1 MVQYVLELGHAE
13 ACSAVVRSLG
23 GKFSELSMQKFSSNV
38 VERCLK
44 LGGLVSFG
52 RQGAGRDFE
61 QAFTQALKPSTG
73 CKVPYHDFYSAVSA
87 SRQVVSRAH
96 YHPEVL

>member
-44 LGGLVSFG
+44 LGGLVSG
-52 RQGAGRDFE
+52 VSCGDSSGALVR
-61 QAFTQALKPSTG
+61 T
-73 CKVPYHDFYSAVSA
+73 V
-87 SRQVVSRAH
+87 
-96 YHPEVL
+96 